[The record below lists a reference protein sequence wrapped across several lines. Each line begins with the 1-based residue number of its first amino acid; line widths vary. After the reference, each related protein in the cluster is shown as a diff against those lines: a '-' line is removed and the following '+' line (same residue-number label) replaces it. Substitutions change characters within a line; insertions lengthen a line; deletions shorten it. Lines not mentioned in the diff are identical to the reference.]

1 MKAMRCSRFDTDC
14 LHSISTNILA
24 TLMHTRAHT
33 TALEAPWLHCSRLG
47 CFLDQGVGWPLP
59 PLLRRCTGAP
69 RAALKMRGQS
79 LATPPQTATLRVG
92 VGAAGTAA
100 TGLSTPSPRELRVRW
115 TVEGVPLRRPR
126 SIHPPMPLLR
136 HQHQRH
142 PLHTY
147 QRPRPPLPRMHPQH
161 ALHRPRCHPQRERG
175 PAQHA
180 RGRVLGPW
188 GLYQQQPRDPSLAQ
202 QRQAPGAHGEV
213 PLGQGWA
220 RLGLATEWQ
229 CVSGAGTLAAS
240 RHAAVCWRCR
250 DEHPHSHQGRCDL
263 GAVSMTGLS
272 ASGR

>member
-1 MKAMRCSRFDTDC
+1 MKTMRCFFD
-14 LHSISTNILA
+14 STPTACIQSTQSILA
-24 TLMHTRAHT
+24 THMHSHVHT

-47 CFLDQGVGWPLP
+47 CFLDQEVVWPL

-126 SIHPPMPLLR
+126 SIHLPMALPQ
-136 HQHQRH
+136 HQHQRYLRH
-142 PLHTY
+142 LY
-147 QRPRPPLPRMHPQH
+147 QRQRPQRCLRPQH
-161 ALHRPRCHPQRERG
+161 ALHWPRCRPQRERG

-180 RGRVLGPW
+180 RWRVLGPW

-220 RLGLATEWQ
+220 RLGQATEWR
-229 CVSGAGTLAAS
+229 CVPGAGALAAN
-240 RHAAVCWRCR
+240 RHAAVCWRWR
-250 DEHPHSHQGRCDL
+250 DEHPHSHQGRCEL
-263 GAVSMTGLS
+263 GVVPVTGLW
-272 ASGR
+272 A